1 MKCWVFSKMMITVA
15 MVQQARCEMILK
27 AGWREITSVHLVRI
41 DAILDSKLM
50 KGIYWRRR
58 KKRKVCVSIT
68 TNPPKNPDMFYII
81 MACFSQPSFIKY
93 IKRSKGNRRGVGD
106 VDEFGRRKKRFV
118 WVQRRPLD
126 LFFIVRLSSFSKTR
140 WKWWKKI
147 QEKAIPKKE
156 GEIHDCID
164 TRYTIQGLSFTWFT
178 KPTGKKRNCQCTS
191 VAIV

>member
-147 QEKAIPKKE
+147 QEKAIPKKR
-156 GEIHDCID
+156 GRNTRLHRYKIHNS
-164 TRYTIQGLSFTWFT
+164 R
-178 KPTGKKRNCQCTS
+178 
-191 VAIV
+191 IVLYMVY